1 MSFLHRWIDR
11 LRNRPSQPVFPGTHW
26 MMNSA
31 WLCQAVYVA
40 AKLDVAER
48 LRHGPLPIDR
58 LATACD
64 VQAVPLLQVMR
75 ALAAFGIF
83 STTSDGR
90 WGLNA
95 EARRLLGD
103 DPLSVRPYALVCG
116 EQLWSAAGRML
127 EQLRTGR
134 TGFEH
139 AHGAPIWS
147 HYAAMP
153 TDANVFDSFM
163 SAVTDIHVRWLT
175 AAYQF
180 SRHRRVVDVGSGRGR
195 LLSAM
200 LAAAPNLRGV
210 WCDRAEVLPA
220 ARELLADAG
229 VATRC
234 EFVPGSFLDKVPAGA
249 DLYVIKHVLH
259 DWADEPAGTILKNI
273 AAAME
278 PSSTLLVIEG
288 LLDHRSGHGGLAKIR
303 DLEQMFWTGGRVRS
317 RAEFSGLLAPAG
329 LEILGVVDTPVADM
343 SLIRV
348 RKRP

>member
-1 MSFLHRWIDR
+1 MSFLHRWIAR
-11 LRNRPSQPVFPGTHW
+11 LKNRPNQPVFPGTHW
-26 MMNSA
+26 MMNTA
-31 WLCQAVYVA
+31 WLCQAVYVV

-48 LRHGPLPIDR
+48 LRHGPLAIDG
-58 LATACD
+58 LAAACD
-64 VQAVPLLQVMR
+64 VQTVPLLQVMR
-75 ALAAFGIF
+75 ALAGFGIF
-83 STTSDGR
+83 TVTADGR
-90 WGLNA
+90 WALNA

-147 HYAAMP
+147 HYAATP
-153 TDANVFDSFM
+153 KDADVFDTFM

-175 AAYQF
+175 AAYPF
-180 SRHRRVVDVGSGRGR
+180 ARHHRVVDVGAGRGR

-200 LAAAPNLRGV
+200 LATAPNLHGV
-210 WCDRAEVLPA
+210 WYDRAEVLPA
-220 ARELLADAG
+220 ARVLLAEAG
-229 VATRC
+229 VAARC
-234 EFVPGSFLDKVPAGA
+234 EFVPGSFLERVPPGA

-259 DWADEPAGTILKNI
+259 DEPAGAILKNI

-278 PSSTLLVIEG
+278 PSSRLLVIEG
-288 LLDHRSGHGGLAKIR
+288 LLDERSGRGGLAKIR

-317 RAEFSGLLAPAG
+317 QAEFSGLLAPAG
-329 LEILGVVDTPVADM
+329 LEIVGVVDTPIADM
-343 SLIRV
+343 SLIHV
-348 RKRP
+348 RKRS